1 MPREWT
7 KQSTTAKEA
16 MPNEG
21 RNKIDIAIISVAAG
35 TAGGF
40 VVGAGHHPIAGLAVS
55 VLLAGGFVV
64 ASYIVKGG

>member
-1 MPREWT
+1 MP
-7 KQSTTAKEA
+7 KER
-16 MPNEG
+16 

-55 VLLAGGFVV
+55 ILLAGGFVL